1 NKFLSDIGA
10 TLKNSS
16 QGITARAAIASVANQ
31 MGYKISDLQEIKSIG
46 GKNKAA
52 LFNKAGISSEDIPTK
67 LMYYYRE
74 GIGTQLVW
82 ELSIAEKTSS
92 DWWNFRVDAATGK
105 IIDKDNWTVSCNIL
119 GDHSLHEHVS
129 NGAFVG
135 PMPEPINYA
144 NSNSSSTLAPPA
156 ASYRVYAMPVENP
169 NYGSRT
175 LVANPENLTASPFG
189 WHDTNGNDT
198 PEFTNTR
205 GNNVDAYDDDNANNN
220 QDGKYAFSPGGNL
233 IFDFPLNTTYS
244 VGDQSENAAITNLFY
259 WTNIIHDVTYQYGF
273 DEASGNFQHNNYGNG
288 GLGND
293 PVNAE
298 AQDGSGTCNANFGT
312 PGDGS

>member
-1 NKFLSDIGA
+1 MKKSKLLLTVFCVLAIQLSAQQKNPEKEKVSAQLATKPSSISLKNLIDQKSDSYVITKEHVSSISGVRHVYLRQAINGLEVYGTESGVHIDKTGKLLMEHNKFLSDIGA

-16 QGITARAAIASVANQ
+16 QSITARAAIASVANQ

-52 LFNKAGISSEDIPTK
+52 VFNKAGISSEDIPTK

-129 NGAFVG
+129 NGATPFIG
-135 PMPEPINYA
+135 PMEKPI
-144 NSNSSSTLAPPA
+144 
-156 ASYRVYAMPVENP
+156 EN
-169 NYGSRT
+169 
-175 LVANPENLTASPFG
+175 
-189 WHDTNGNDT
+189 
-198 PEFTNTR
+198 
-205 GNNVDAYDDDNANNN
+205 
-220 QDGKYAFSPGGNL
+220 
-233 IFDFPLNTTYS
+233 
-244 VGDQSENAAITNLFY
+244 IT
-259 WTNIIHDVTYQYGF
+259 
-273 DEASGNFQHNNYGNG
+273 
-288 GLGND
+288 
-293 PVNAE
+293 
-298 AQDGSGTCNANFGT
+298 
-312 PGDGS
+312 